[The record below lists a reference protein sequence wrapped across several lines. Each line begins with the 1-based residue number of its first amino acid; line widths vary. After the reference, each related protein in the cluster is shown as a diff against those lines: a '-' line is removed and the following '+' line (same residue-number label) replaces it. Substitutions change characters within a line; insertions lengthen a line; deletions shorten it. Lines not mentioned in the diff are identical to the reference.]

1 MNRMFPK
8 PQWEG
13 FTLVE
18 LLAVVAILAIALF
31 WGLPSFSR
39 LITASQLRFEAAR
52 IQRAVNLT
60 RSEAVSRN
68 APVTICPSPYTTSGV
83 LECKEDFGGGW
94 IVFSNRDRDVQ
105 FNAGTDKLLRA
116 FGPMPAGFRVMN
128 RAGTRLIDTELTY
141 WADGA
146 SRRNLTFMVCP
157 PEGVALESWSV
168 VINLVGRPRLAKGWG
183 TC

>member
-1 MNRMFPK
+1 MFPQSRR
-8 PQWEG
+8 PG

-18 LLAVVAILAIALF
+18 LLAVVAVVAITLF

-39 LITASQLRFEAAR
+39 LVTASQLRFEAAR
-52 IQRAVNLT
+52 IQRAVNLA

-68 APVTICPSPYTTSGV
+68 TPVTICPSPYATSGA
-83 LECKEDFGGGW
+83 LECGEAFGVGW
-94 IVFSNRDRDVQ
+94 IVFSNRDRDDE
-105 FNAGTDKLLRA
+105 FDAGTDKLLRA
-116 FGPMPAGFRVMN
+116 FGPMPDGFRVMN
-128 RAGTRLIDTELTY
+128 KAGTKVIATELTY

-157 PEGVALESWSV
+157 PSGVALDSWSV